1 MIDADHFFDT
11 TRKAFGPLKQTQVDG
26 FNRILEYWPTSGYAD
41 LRWLVNM
48 LAQVWHETG
57 TEMVPV
63 REKGSEAYLRSKPY
77 YPWVGEGLIQ
87 VTWQHMSQDVFGAK
101 EPGDL
106 MSWPKALDVLYRGMG
121 HGLFTGRELGDYF
134 NMRTDDP
141 YHARRIVNGMDRA
154 ALILGYHR
162 HFLPA
167 VKLAA

>member
-1 MIDADHFFDT
+1 MIDATHFFDVVH
-11 TRKAFGPLKQTQVDG
+11 KNFGALTQSQVDG
-26 FNRILEYWPTSGYAD
+26 FNKINEYWPTSGYTD

-48 LAQVWHETG
+48 HAQVWHETG
-57 TEMVPV
+57 KRMQPV
-63 REKGSEAYLRSKPY
+63 LEQGSDAYLRSKPY
-77 YPWVGEGLIQ
+77 WPWIGEGLIQ
-87 VTWQHMSQDVFGAK
+87 VTWERMSKGVFGAK

-141 YHARRIVNGMDRA
+141 YHARRIVNGMDDA

-167 VKLAA
+167 VRLAA